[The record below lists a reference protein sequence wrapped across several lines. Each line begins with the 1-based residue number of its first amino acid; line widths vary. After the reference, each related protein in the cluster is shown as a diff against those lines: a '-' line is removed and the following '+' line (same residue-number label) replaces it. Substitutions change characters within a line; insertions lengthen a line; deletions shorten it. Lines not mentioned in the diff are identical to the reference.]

1 LKWSEVTALIEERK
15 SQFDLR
21 FERIY
26 GLKEKGYDSEHIDF
40 AKMLLGNMIGGI
52 GYALILLRVVIFMAP
67 TL

>member
-1 LKWSEVTALIEERK
+1 LEWSDVTALIEERK

-26 GLKEKGYDSEHIDF
+26 GLKEKGYDSEHIDL

-52 GYALILLRVVIFMAP
+52 G
-67 TL
+67 